1 MKFDI
6 VFRNQTGYKKF
17 KESFFKAVLNTAFE
31 VLKFKKNIELSVNL
45 VSEKDISRLNKKY
58 RGLNKTTDVLSFP
71 LGEHKSYDILPLGD
85 IFICPGFAVKEAA
98 KLNIA
103 IEKEMAWLAIHGVLH
118 LLGFDHE
125 KSKKAAGKMSKTEQL
140 ILKKWENRI

>member
-98 KLNIA
+98 
-103 IEKEMAWLAIHGVLH
+103 
-118 LLGFDHE
+118 
-125 KSKKAAGKMSKTEQL
+125 GKMSKTEQL